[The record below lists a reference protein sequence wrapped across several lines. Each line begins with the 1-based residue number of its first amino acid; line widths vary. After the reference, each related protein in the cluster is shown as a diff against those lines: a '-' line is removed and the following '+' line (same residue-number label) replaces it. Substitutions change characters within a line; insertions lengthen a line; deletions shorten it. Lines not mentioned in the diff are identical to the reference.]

1 MTEPTTPSSVAPAPS
16 SAPAPSPSVAAPPGP
31 PSPQPSSTPTRPDW
45 APESAWDA
53 EKGLKLDDFGRHF
66 AEKINPI
73 LTQHAAEQVRR
84 NTLPQN
90 ADAYELKN
98 SPAFKVPDGLEFK
111 LDTDNP
117 LWAQAKSWAHKN
129 GLSQEAFAEAI
140 DIVSGRDVFTTQQ
153 VKTARDAEIGK
164 LGATGPARIDA
175 IETFY
180 KGLLDDASAKAM
192 MGRVFTAADV
202 QLHEKIIS
210 KFATQGHASF
220 SQQHREP
227 GGGQGRLSDEEYAK
241 LTPGERFNYA
251 RQFDQSK
258 LQKAS

>member
-1 MTEPTTPSSVAPAPS
+1 
-16 SAPAPSPSVAAPPGP
+16 
-31 PSPQPSSTPTRPDW
+31 
-45 APESAWDA
+45 
-53 EKGLKLDDFGRHF
+53 
-66 AEKINPI
+66 
-73 LTQHAAEQVRR
+73 VRR

-98 SPAFKVPDGLEFK
+98 SPAFQVPQGMEFK

-140 DIVSGRDVFTTQQ
+140 DIVAGRDVISHQQ

-164 LGATGPARIDA
+164 LGTTGPARVDA

-180 KGLLDDASAKAM
+180 KGLLGADAAKAL

-202 QLHEKIIS
+202 QLQEKIIA

-220 SQQHREP
+220 STAGREP
-227 GGGQGRLSDEEYAK
+227 GGAQGRLSDDEYNK
-241 LTPGERFNYA
+241 LTPGDKFNYA

-258 LQKAS
+258 MQKAS